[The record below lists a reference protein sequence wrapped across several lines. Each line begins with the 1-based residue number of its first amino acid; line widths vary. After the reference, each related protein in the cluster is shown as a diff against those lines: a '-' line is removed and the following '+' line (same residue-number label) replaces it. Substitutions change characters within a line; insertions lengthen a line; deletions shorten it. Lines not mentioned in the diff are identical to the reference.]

1 MYQQKGELHMF
12 VFAAVACILLF
23 TLAGSNLF
31 VAQYDSDEL
40 SSMGVEEKWQTTT
53 PPPSPTQ
60 IEQSVGFFYCR
71 ELPTER

>member
-12 VFAAVACILLF
+12 IFAAVICILFL

-40 SSMGVEEKWQTTT
+40 SSMGVEEK
-53 PPPSPTQ
+53 
-60 IEQSVGFFYCR
+60 
-71 ELPTER
+71 

>member
-1 MYQQKGELHMF
+1 LYCLFITVLIGDISFRLKNCYSVYQQKGELHMF

-40 SSMGVEEKWQTTT
+40 SSMGVEEK
-53 PPPSPTQ
+53 
-60 IEQSVGFFYCR
+60 
-71 ELPTER
+71 